1 MRRRAGAGTTRDFRI
16 PEMASPLSMRNLS
29 SELKAIDM
37 TQPKAVMS
45 EAADVGKSAAER
57 AGDVTGVIG
66 DQAKQVASETR
77 AQARNLLD
85 EGMDQ
90 VRGQARDGQRKLAD
104 GLRTV
109 ADQLRQ
115 MSDRTEDSGMASDLV
130 RQATDRTEQV
140 ASWLEARE
148 PGDLLD
154 EVRRFAR
161 RRPGMF
167 LAGAAVAGVLAGR
180 LTRNMVAST
189 QNGADGGPDRQRVES
204 DRPGVE
210 AGWRSERPAAMADRR
225 ATDSPVANY
234 PPPGTPDYAPEG
246 AAFPPVTPT
255 GPGSPQGPMPGA
267 VVPPAG
273 PVVPPAG
280 PSVMPGPGPV
290 R

>member
-1 MRRRAGAGTTRDFRI
+1 
-16 PEMASPLSMRNLS
+16 MASPLSMRNLS
-29 SELKAIDM
+29 PELKAIDM
-37 TQPKAVMS
+37 TQPKAAMS

-77 AQARNLLD
+77 VQARNLLD
-85 EGMDQ
+85 EGVNQ
-90 VRGQARDGQRKLAD
+90 VRDQARDGQRKLAES
-104 GLRTV
+104 LRTV
-109 ADQLRQ
+109 AGQLRQ
-115 MSDRTEDSGMASDLV
+115 MSDRTDDDGMAADLV

-148 PGDLLD
+148 PGELLD

-161 RRPGMF
+161 RRPGLF
-167 LAGAAVAGVLAGR
+167 LAGATVAGVLAGR

-189 QNGADGGPDRQRVES
+189 HNGADGGPGPRRTES
-204 DRPGVE
+204 ARPGVE
-210 AGWRSERPAAMADRR
+210 PGWRTERPAEIDR
-225 ATDSPVANY
+225 PIANY

-246 AAFPPVTPT
+246 AGFPPVTPT
-255 GPGSPQGPMPGA
+255 GPANPQGPVPGA

-273 PVVPPAG
+273 PVVPSVG
-280 PSVMPGPGPV
+280 PSAMPGPGPV